1 MAETTN
7 KRPSTRQLL
16 DKIPNVP
23 CLYRHSVNGTYY
35 GIKKIAGKRKEHSLE
50 TDDRKIADRKLK
62 AWISNLD
69 KIDSEAEKTTF
80 AELLKRFQLTR
91 KPTFSNLAIGT
102 NYVLQTSTNLAVGFT
117 DYGSA
122 FTATNNSMVYP
133 QYFDV
138 ANWSQM
144 FFRVRTSP

>member
-1 MAETTN
+1 MAETTS

-35 GIKKIAGKRKEHSLE
+35 GIKKKAGKRKEHSLE

-80 AELLKRFQLTR
+80 AELLNRNR
-91 KPTFSNLAIGT
+91 S
-102 NYVLQTSTNLAVGFT
+102 
-117 DYGSA
+117 
-122 FTATNNSMVYP
+122 
-133 QYFDV
+133 
-138 ANWSQM
+138 
-144 FFRVRTSP
+144 